1 MFHKIRGKNEYICC
15 LKKRVAKLTTSFKEF
30 FENERAGGI
39 VLIICTAVSLLIA
52 NSSIGVYYIKV
63 WHFQVFGE
71 SIEYWIND
79 GLMAIFFLLVGLEL
93 KREISVGELSTF
105 KKASLPIFGA
115 IGGMIVPALI
125 YVAFNFGK
133 TTVSGFGIPMAT
145 DIAFAIGILALLG
158 NRVPLALKVFLMALA
173 VIDDLG
179 AILIIAFFYTT
190 DLIFTNLFVSLGIF
204 ALLMILNRA
213 KVKSIIPYIIGGI
226 AMWYFMLHSGVHAT
240 ITGVLLAFAI
250 PAGKIRSKSLSEK
263 VEDYIHEPV
272 AFFIL
277 PLFALANTSI
287 IIDSQWTESLVHDSG
302 IGILIGL
309 FVGKPIGIMLVCY
322 LAVAVGISTL
332 PKGIKWKHLLGVGMI
347 AGIGFTMSIFVTI
360 LAFSDIVVINHSKIA
375 ILVASLLSALAGYFY
390 LKFILKVKK

>member
-1 MFHKIRGKNEYICC
+1 MWLKYIS
-15 LKKRVAKLTTSFKEF
+15 VPKLTTSFKEF

-39 VLIICTAVSLLIA
+39 VLIICTVVSLLLA
-52 NSSIGVYYIKV
+52 NSSIGEHYMSI
-63 WHFQVFGE
+63 WHFQLGGQPL
-71 SIEYWIND
+71 EYWIND

-93 KREISVGELSTF
+93 KREISVGELSSF

-115 IGGMIVPALI
+115 IGGMLVPALI
-125 YVAFNFGK
+125 YVAFNYGK
-133 TTVSGFGIPMAT
+133 PTISGFGIPMAT
-145 DIAFAIGILALLG
+145 DIAFAIGILSLLG

-190 DLIFTNLFVSLGIF
+190 DLIFTNLFISLGIF

-213 KVKSIIPYIIGGI
+213 KVKSIIPYIIGGV

-250 PAGKIRSKSLSEK
+250 PAGKVRSKSLSEK

-302 IGILIGL
+302 IGILTGL
-309 FVGKPIGIMLVCY
+309 FIGKPIGIMLVCY
-322 LAVAVGISTL
+322 IAVALGISAL
-332 PKGIKWKHLLGVGMI
+332 PKGIKWKHLLGVGLI

-360 LAFSDIVVINHSKIA
+360 LAFSDVVVINHSKIA

-390 LKFILKVKK
+390 LNYILKPKK

>member
-1 MFHKIRGKNEYICC
+1 M
-15 LKKRVAKLTTSFKEF
+15 AKLTTSFKEF

-39 VLIICTAVSLLIA
+39 VLIICTVLSLLLA
-52 NSSIGVYYIKV
+52 NSSIGVYYIKS

-115 IGGMIVPALI
+115 LGGMLIPALI
-125 YVAFNFGK
+125 YAAFNFGK
-133 TTVSGFGIPMAT
+133 PTISGFGIPMAT
-145 DIAFAIGILALLG
+145 DIAFAIGILSLLG
-158 NRVPLALKVFLMALA
+158 NRVPLALKIFLMALA

-190 DLIFTNLFVSLGIF
+190 DLIFTNLFISLGIF

-250 PAGKIRSKSLSEK
+250 PASKVRSKSLSEK

-322 LAVAVGISTL
+322 LAVALGISTL

-360 LAFSDIVVINHSKIA
+360 LAFSDTVVINHSKIA

-390 LKFILKVKK
+390 LKFILKAKK

>member
-1 MFHKIRGKNEYICC
+1 MAR
-15 LKKRVAKLTTSFKEF
+15 LTTSFKEF

-39 VLIICTAVSLLIA
+39 VLIICTVISLLLA
-52 NSSIGVYYIKV
+52 NSSIGEYYMGI
-63 WHFQVFGE
+63 WHFQLWGE
-71 SIEYWIND
+71 PLEYWIND

-93 KREISVGELSTF
+93 KREISVGELSSF

-115 IGGMIVPALI
+115 IGGMLVPALI
-125 YVAFNFGK
+125 YVAFNIGK
-133 TTVSGFGIPMAT
+133 PTVSGFGIPMAT
-145 DIAFAIGILALLG
+145 DIAFAIGILSLLG

-190 DLIFTNLFVSLGIF
+190 DLIFTNLFISLGIF

-250 PAGKIRSKSLSEK
+250 PTNKIRSKSLSEK
-263 VEDYIHEPV
+263 AEDIIHEPV

-302 IGILIGL
+302 IGILAGL

-322 LAVAVGISTL
+322 LAVALGISAL

-360 LAFSDIVVINHSKIA
+360 LAFSDVVVINHSKIA

-390 LKFILKVKK
+390 LNFILKTKK

>member
-1 MFHKIRGKNEYICC
+1 MP
-15 LKKRVAKLTTSFKEF
+15 KLTTSFKEF

-39 VLIICTAVSLLIA
+39 VLIICTVVSLLLA
-52 NSSIGVYYIKV
+52 NSSIGEHYMSI
-63 WHFQVFGE
+63 WHFQLGGQPL
-71 SIEYWIND
+71 EYWIND

-93 KREISVGELSTF
+93 KREISVGELSSF

-115 IGGMIVPALI
+115 IGGMLVPALI
-125 YVAFNFGK
+125 YVAFNYGK
-133 TTVSGFGIPMAT
+133 PTISGFGIPMAT
-145 DIAFAIGILALLG
+145 DIAFAIGILSLLG

-190 DLIFTNLFVSLGIF
+190 DLIFTNLFISLGIF

-213 KVKSIIPYIIGGI
+213 KVKSIIPYIIGGV

-250 PAGKIRSKSLSEK
+250 PAGKVRSKSLSEK

-302 IGILIGL
+302 IGILTGL
-309 FVGKPIGIMLVCY
+309 FIGKPIGIMLVCY
-322 LAVAVGISTL
+322 IAVALGISAL
-332 PKGIKWKHLLGVGMI
+332 PKGIKWKHLLGVGLI

-360 LAFSDIVVINHSKIA
+360 LAFSDVVVINHSKIA

-390 LKFILKVKK
+390 LNYILKPKK